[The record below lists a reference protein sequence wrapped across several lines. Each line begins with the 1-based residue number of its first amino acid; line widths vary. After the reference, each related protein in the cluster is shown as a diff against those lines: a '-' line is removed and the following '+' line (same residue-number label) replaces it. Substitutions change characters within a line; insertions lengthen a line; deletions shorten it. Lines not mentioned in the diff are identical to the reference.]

1 MAGRRIFFQAGIA
14 RRTLFLRCSPDF
26 SLRPLLGGRVIPH
39 RQTHENAE
47 ALGRRTRH
55 DRMKPSL
62 IRRTAELA
70 ASNRQLQQGVLQR
83 KLMADDFAQRGRH
96 RQKSLEESLARQKRL
111 RQWTH
116 GVLAAQED
124 ERKSISHELHDEIVQ
139 TLLGVQVRLLTLKT
153 AAHGK
158 AGNLTKEIAS
168 AQRLVVT
175 SLQAIN
181 RFAREL
187 GAPGKCRRPVAN
199 VPPGRIALE

>member
-1 MAGRRIFFQAGIA
+1 MK
-14 RRTLFLRCSPDF
+14 T
-26 SLRPLLGGRVIPH
+26 
-39 RQTHENAE
+39 AE
-47 ALGRRTRH
+47 ALGHRARH

-124 ERKSISHELHDEIVQ
+124 ERKSISHELHDEIAQ

-168 AQRLVVT
+168 AQRLVVA
-175 SLQAIN
+175 SLQSVN